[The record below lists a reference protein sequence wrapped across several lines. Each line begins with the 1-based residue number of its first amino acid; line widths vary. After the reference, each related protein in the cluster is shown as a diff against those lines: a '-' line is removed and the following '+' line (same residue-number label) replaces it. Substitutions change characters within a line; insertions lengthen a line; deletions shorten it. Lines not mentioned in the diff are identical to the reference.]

1 MLLKRDFVVEFEIRE
16 LKQKHRNQVY
26 KFIEKEW
33 GDLNI
38 VSLGKM
44 HHAEKLNGFV
54 ALEHEK
60 VVGFV
65 LYHFVNNECEIVA
78 LYSDIENNG
87 IGTALINT
95 MKDFAIKNNCKRLF
109 LITTNDNIR
118 GIAFY
123 QKKGFVIAK
132 IHVDAIKNSRKL
144 KPQIPMVADNGIPI
158 RDEIEFEI
166 KYAK

>member
-1 MLLKRDFVVEFEIRE
+1 MIKTGVVMEFVIKE

-26 KFIEKEW
+26 TFMESEW
-33 GDLNI
+33 GALNI

-44 HHAEKLNGFV
+44 YYAEKLNGFV

-65 LYHFVNNECEIVA
+65 LYNIENSECEIVA
-78 LYSDIENNG
+78 LYSNVENIG
-87 IGTALINT
+87 IGTALIST
-95 MKDFAIKNNCKRLF
+95 MKDFATKNNFKRLF

-144 KPQIPMVADNGIPI
+144 KPQIPMIADNGIPI

-166 KYAK
+166 KL